1 VLFRSVNF
9 LLHLMMDV
17 VLALG
22 VGSHFALFPKS
33 SFLRPTMAMKP
44 AFLAALAIFLG
55 VIDKS
60 IAFSKVPPGARG
72 ECRFF
77 LDTADTREWDA
88 LLPLGIFHGITTN
101 PTLLERAHQP
111 CTVPH
116 IQGLA
121 RKALS
126 QTEEFM
132 CQSWGATSNEMYQ
145 TGMQLSEPD
154 RDRITIKV
162 PVTARGMKAATRL
175 IKSGVKVCLTACYD
189 SKQALLAGSV
199 GAEYLAPYLGRMSDS
214 GKNGL
219 EECMR
224 MQDIVEGL
232 GCQTRIL
239 VASIRDVESFVLLAE
254 AGLDTFTFSPEI
266 ARNLFDEPLT
276 DAAAEVFEEAA
287 SRGSTYQ

>member
-1 VLFRSVNF
+1 MKQTAYFS
-9 LLHLMMDV
+9 
-17 VLALG
+17 AL
-22 VGSHFALFPKS
+22 
-33 SFLRPTMAMKP
+33 SFISA
-44 AFLAALAIFLG
+44 
-55 VIDKS
+55 VILVDTTS
-60 IAFSKVPPGARG
+60 AFSKEPPGFRG
-72 ECRFF
+72 DCRFF

-101 PTLLERAHQP
+101 PTLLERSHQP
-111 CTVPH
+111 CTVHH

-121 RKALS
+121 QRALS
-126 QTEEFM
+126 KTEEFM

-145 TGMQLSEPD
+145 TGMQLSEVD

-162 PVTARGMKAATRL
+162 PVTARGMEAAARL
-175 IKSGVKVCLTACYD
+175 IRSGVKVCLTACYD

-199 GAEYLAPYLGRMSDS
+199 GAEYLAPYLGRMTDS

-219 EECMR
+219 EECMK
-224 MQDIVEGL
+224 MQDVVEGL
-232 GCQTRIL
+232 GSHTRIL
-239 VASIRDVESFVLLAE
+239 VASIRDVESLTILAE

-266 ARNLFDEPLT
+266 ARAIFDEPLT